1 MLATFKNLQWVHF
14 GSVGID
20 KLSKN
25 FIKNHS
31 LTITNSAHTNSSA
44 VTTYCLG
51 ELFKSCKGICI
62 SRNFPDNNL
71 SRDYFNNFY
80 TSMIDYNQID
90 LSILGYGSIGKE
102 LVDILSPLV
111 KSIKVFTRT
120 ERPKKNNVRFYTLD
134 KLSKSIKILLT

>member
-1 MLATFKNLQWVHF
+1 MIFYREDIYNSDDVVAYFGNLPSEEMLATFKNLQWVHF

-51 ELFKSCKGICI
+51 ELFKSCKKEYAFQEIFQITTYLETI
-62 SRNFPDNNL
+62 SIIFIP
-71 SRDYFNNFY
+71 
-80 TSMIDYNQID
+80 
-90 LSILGYGSIGKE
+90 
-102 LVDILSPLV
+102 V
-111 KSIKVFTRT
+111 
-120 ERPKKNNVRFYTLD
+120 
-134 KLSKSIKILLT
+134 